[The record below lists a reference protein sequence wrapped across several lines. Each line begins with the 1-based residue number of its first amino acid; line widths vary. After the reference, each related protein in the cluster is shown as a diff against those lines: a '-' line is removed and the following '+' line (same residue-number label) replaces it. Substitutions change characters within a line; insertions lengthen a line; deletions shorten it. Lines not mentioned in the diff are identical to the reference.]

1 MVHVPYRG
9 TTPALRDIMG
19 NTVDIFFDN
28 LGSSL
33 SLHLGGQLR
42 ILGVCGPE
50 RSGSLRDVPTVRESG
65 VPDFTSVTWFALMA
79 PKGTPDAIIQK
90 LNETVTD
97 ILKDDDVKAKFEKLG
112 VQVETMDVNAT
123 AKFIAAERV
132 RWGDIVRSAH
142 VTID

>member
-9 TTPALRDIMG
+9 TTPALQDIMG
-19 NTVDIFFDN
+19 NTVDVFFDN

-50 RSGSLRDVPTVRESG
+50 RSASLPDVPAIRESG
-65 VPDFTSVTWFALMA
+65 IPDFTSVTWFAVMA

-90 LNETVTD
+90 LNTTVTD
-97 ILKDDDVKAKFEKLG
+97 ILKDDDVKAKFGKLG
-112 VQVETMDVNAT
+112 VQVETMDLNAT
-123 AKFIAAERV
+123 AKLIAAERV
-132 RWGDIVRSAH
+132 RWGEIIRSAH